1 MLIEMAKRSYTLK
14 KRAENRDETHA
25 RIVAAAA
32 ALHEELGP
40 AQTTISAVADRA
52 GVQRLTVYRHF
63 ADEAALF
70 AACTAHW
77 LDRHPLPDPARWQD
91 IADPAEKLLT
101 ALTALYTYYR
111 GTRRMWAASL
121 RDAEAVP
128 ALQGPLAEAAAS
140 LADYAARLAAG
151 PVSAGAAGPAA
162 RATLGHAVQFA
173 CWASLDAQG
182 LDDGEMADLVLGWL
196 GGLRPARKA

>member
-1 MLIEMAKRSYTLK
+1 MTKRSYTLK
-14 KRAENRDETHA
+14 KRAENRDGTHA

-32 ALHEELGP
+32 ALYETLGP
-40 AQTTISAVADRA
+40 ARITISAVAEGA

-70 AACTAHW
+70 AAGVAHW
-77 LDRHPLPDPARWQD
+77 LDRHPLPDPARWQG
-91 IADPAEKLLT
+91 IADPDERLLT

-111 GTRRMWAASL
+111 ATRRMWAAGL
-121 RDAEAVP
+121 QDMDA
-128 ALQGPLAEAAAS
+128 AAAS
-140 LADYAARLAAG
+140 LEDYAARLAAG
-151 PVSAGAAGPAA
+151 PQGAGASGAMV

-173 CWASLDAQG
+173 CWASLDARG

-196 GGLRPARKA
+196 AGLQPARKP